1 MSVTINDI
9 AKKVGVSLSTVSR
22 VINGNASISEATKEK
37 IYSAMNELDYHPN
50 SIARNLANG
59 STKTIS
65 LIIDVANNSDN
76 FSNMFFYQSISGIE
90 KATQMQGYNL
100 LISGLLNSTLEKTVR
115 KIFLEKKSDG
125 IIIPSSLLDRQTI
138 SFLNKEK
145 FPFVVLGEPPVLKT
159 GCSWVDINNSQG
171 SEMAVLYLVD
181 RGYRHIAFFG
191 GDGSDLFNKY
201 RIKGY
206 EKAAASNEML
216 SGAQVVKTSS
226 DKDQMYE
233 AALRLIGQQKFD
245 AVIANDNISA
255 YCILKAATKLGV
267 NVPEELGIITFDSYP
282 LAEFLEPQLTSLD
295 IDTASQGEMAAE
307 ILLKKIQNKDN
318 TNQQILVSVRLQERQ
333 STRKGGDR

>member
-50 SIARNLANG
+50 SIARNLASG

-138 SFLNKEK
+138 NFLNKEK

-159 GCSWVDINNSQG
+159 DCSWVDINNSQG
-171 SEMAVLYLVD
+171 SE
-181 RGYRHIAFFG
+181 
-191 GDGSDLFNKY
+191 N
-201 RIKGY
+201 
-206 EKAAASNEML
+206 
-216 SGAQVVKTSS
+216 Q
-226 DKDQMYE
+226 
-233 AALRLIGQQKFD
+233 
-245 AVIANDNISA
+245 
-255 YCILKAATKLGV
+255 
-267 NVPEELGIITFDSYP
+267 GIRESCSF
-282 LAEFLEPQLTSLD
+282 
-295 IDTASQGEMAAE
+295 
-307 ILLKKIQNKDN
+307 K
-318 TNQQILVSVRLQERQ
+318 
-333 STRKGGDR
+333 